1 MMLKSNNT
9 QNKAIIIVIISSIL
23 LMTRITV
30 PLSQANAN
38 SPFNIKD
45 FKIIKFGV
53 KIGNI

>member
-1 MMLKSNNT
+1 MLKSNNT